1 MKLDFSLQMQ
11 QVQKLLM
18 TPQLKQAIKILQM
31 PALELHE
38 YIQQKIE
45 ENPVLEVADEEVK
58 TDYEISKETQS
69 ENKDLIDWQ
78 EYFNDLKHYDEIS
91 FGKEVIEK
99 DSFETYTSND
109 ITFLEYFEQQL
120 GMLGL
125 TKAEEKIGEYIVGSL
140 DETGYLTTT
149 STEDIAAVLGVEV
162 EMIEKV
168 LKTIQNLEP
177 GVGARDLKECLL
189 LQVRHKGDAPEHTI
203 TIIENY
209 LELVAGM
216 KLPKLSETLEIP
228 ILEVQAII
236 DYIKKLN
243 PLPGL
248 AFASNI
254 DNRYIQ
260 PDVTILE
267 IEDEYIVMVNDSTI
281 PRLQINNYYKS
292 LLNKGGEPE
301 QQYIK
306 DNLNNAYYLMR
317 AIDQRKKTLQLV
329 VEYIVEHQKDFFKE
343 GVKQLK
349 PLRLRDVAESLEIH
363 ESTVSRATNGKY
375 AETPRGIFELKY
387 FFSGSLES
395 GAGMEVAT
403 LGIKQRIY
411 EMIEKEDRA
420 KPFSDQHIADI
431 LQKEGISISR
441 RTVAKYRDEGNI
453 PSSSKRKRY

>member
-11 QVQKLLM
+11 QVQKLMM

-31 PALELHE
+31 PAFELQE

-45 ENPVLEVADEEVK
+45 ENPVLEVSDEEVK
-58 TDYEISKETQS
+58 IEYTKES
-69 ENKDLIDWQ
+69 SDENKDLIDWQ

-99 DSFETYTSND
+99 DGFETYTSRD

-125 TKAEEKIGEYIVGSL
+125 TKSEEKIGEYIIGSL
-140 DETGYLTTT
+140 DESGYI
-149 STEDIAAVLGVEV
+149 STPLEEISELLGAE
-162 EMIEKV
+162 IELIERV
-168 LKTIQNLEP
+168 LKIVQSLEP
-177 GVGARDLKECLL
+177 GIGARNLKECLL
-189 LQVRHKGDAPEHTI
+189 LQVKHRGDAPECTE
-203 TIIENY
+203 TVIENH
-209 LELVAGM
+209 LELVAAM
-216 KLPKLSETLEIP
+216 KMPKLSELLGMPLID
-228 ILEVQAII
+228 VQSII

-243 PLPGL
+243 PRPGL
-248 AFASNI
+248 AFASSL

-260 PDVTILE
+260 PDVTIVE
-267 IEDEYIVMVNDSTI
+267 VQDEYVVLVNDNTS

-292 LLNKGGEPE
+292 LLNKGDEKE

-306 DNLNNAYYLMR
+306 DNLNNAYYLIR
-317 AIDQRKKTLQLV
+317 AIEQRKKTLQLV
-329 VEYIVEHQKDFFKE
+329 VEYIVGYQKDFFKE
-343 GVKQLK
+343 GVKLLK
-349 PLRLRDVAESLEIH
+349 PLRLKDVADSLEIH

-395 GAGMEVAT
+395 GSGEEIAT

-411 EMIEKEDRA
+411 EMIEKEDKE
-420 KPFSDQHIADI
+420 KPLSDQQIAG
-431 LQKEGISISR
+431 LLENEGVNISR
-441 RTVAKYRDEGNI
+441 RTVAKYRDEANI
-453 PSSSKRKRY
+453 SSSSKRKRYK